1 MRCLS
6 VAIRDTPP
14 PEPAPFSTETVEELA
29 RYRAVLETT
38 EGAITI
44 TFDPVKAPQHVRN
57 FLRLASAGVYD
68 GTSFHRMVPGFV
80 IQTGLVSTRE
90 TPLTQ
95 KQLSYVTTLQP
106 EFNDTLHVAGIVSMA
121 RTADPASASTS
132 FFICTGPAPSL
143 DNAYSVF
150 GRVVSGMGVV
160 QTIEAK
166 RVNGE
171 TPIERVDLIRV
182 RGREVGKA

>member
-1 MRCLS
+1 M
-6 VAIRDTPP
+6 
-14 PEPAPFSTETVEELA
+14 EELA

-44 TFDPVKAPQHVRN
+44 TFDPVKAPEHVRN

-68 GTSFHRMVPGFV
+68 GTSVHRIVKGFV

-132 FFICTGPAPSL
+132 FFICTGPGALARQRLLGVWP
-143 DNAYSVF
+143 
-150 GRVVSGMGVV
+150 GRQRDGSRADDRG
-160 QTIEAK
+160 QARE
-166 RVNGE
+166 RRE
-171 TPIERVDLIRV
+171 PIERVDLIRV
-182 RGREVGKA
+182 RVEKAK